1 MSKTQPK
8 MNERRVPN
16 PLVHRPT
23 VILRITDR
31 EWTAQFAG
39 SRVEMTLPFERTVPL
54 HKVVEHLRQ
63 RWPNAKLALDEVVLE
78 DHMA

>member
-1 MSKTQPK
+1 MSMTQPK

-39 SRVEMTLPFERTVPL
+39 SRSEMALPFDRTAPL
-54 HKVVEHLRQ
+54 RQVVEHVRQ
-63 RWPNAKLALDEVVLE
+63 RWPNARLALEETILE
-78 DHMA
+78 DRMA